1 MALLY
6 ALSFALAVFLSG
18 MQEAQCLTRRSW
30 SACNYEDLNV
40 LLTLARA
47 LDETENARLSCRS
60 NIDVEEIIM
69 KLINALVYTTVSN
82 TKNGSSSGGS
92 RNSDE
97 ALIDLDLLNPN
108 DPDNVLKLDLAKQ
121 KLLGLGLGNKNTD

>member
-1 MALLY
+1 MALIY
-6 ALSFALAVFLSG
+6 ALTFALAVFLSG
-18 MQEAQCLTRRSW
+18 MQEAQSLTRRSW
-30 SACNYEDLNV
+30 SSCNYDDLNV

-47 LDETENARLSCRS
+47 LDETENARLSCRN

-82 TKNGSSSGGS
+82 TKNGSGGGNRS
-92 RNSDE
+92 SDE

-108 DPDNVLKLDLAKQ
+108 DPDNILKLDLAKQ